1 MFILTITR
9 TKANAADVADGNV
22 LKPDG
27 DKVTATTDLLATPI
41 LEYTV
46 SGDFT
51 LEPLGITA
59 AIKVGSKVDAN
70 GGTVKTLVSG
80 DQVEVFDYDRKSPGF
95 SGNFIA
101 FYDIA

>member
-22 LKPDG
+22 PKLG
-27 DKVTATTDLLATPI
+27 GGFTATTDLLATPI

-46 SGDFT
+46 TGDFT

-80 DQVEVFDYDRKSPGF
+80 DQVEVLIMIENHLVSQEILLHFMT
-95 SGNFIA
+95 
-101 FYDIA
+101 

>member
-1 MFILTITR
+1 M
-9 TKANAADVADGNV
+9 
-22 LKPDG
+22 
-27 DKVTATTDLLATPI
+27 
-41 LEYTV
+41 